1 MKIELDLP
9 EIEGYE
15 YTGKNRQAKGEHFL
29 TSGNRV
35 GFQPTPLGYTIGHYP
50 ILKKKAP
57 KYKTITPASYLQQS
71 GCIDF
76 SAEYVEIKA
85 LEDALELSSGMTMN
99 ADDIAIYK
107 ELYSLLN

>member
-1 MKIELDLP
+1 MKITLDLP
-9 EIEGYE
+9 VIEGYE
-15 YTGKNRQAKGEHFL
+15 YTGEYRLPLKGEEVAIDHMH
-29 TSGNRV
+29 TKV
-35 GFQPTPLGYTIGHYP
+35 GCSDCSVKYF

-57 KYKTITPASYLQQS
+57 KYKTITPASYLQES

-85 LEDALELSSGMTMN
+85 LEDALKLSSGMVMTDN
-99 ADDIAIYK
+99 DIAIYK

>member
-1 MKIELDLP
+1 MKITLDLP

-15 YTGKNRQAKGEHFL
+15 YTGEHRQA
-29 TSGNRV
+29 TSGDIFLNSQNEMHV
-35 GFQPTPLGYTIGHYP
+35 ITNTSTHGHYP

-57 KYKTITPASYLQQS
+57 KYKTITPASYLQES

-99 ADDIAIYK
+99 ADHIAIYK